1 MEQSVRLS
9 VLKREG
15 NHELVMLGYITMPV
29 GLYKILE
36 QQGYVK
42 IASQPPV
49 PDYTHTA
56 TQANLMSIGLEFLKT
71 PRGEWALL
79 ADGNITDHHNF
90 QSIRSLV
97 YVD

>member
-1 MEQSVRLS
+1 MEQSVKMP
-9 VLKREG
+9 VLRREG
-15 NHELVMLGYITMPV
+15 NHKLVMLGYITMPV

-49 PDYTHTA
+49 SDFTTA

-71 PRGEWALL
+71 SKGEWALL
-79 ADGNITDHHNF
+79 ADGKITDHHNF
-90 QSIRSLV
+90 ESVRSLV
-97 YVD
+97 YAD